1 MRAVFDTNI
10 LIDYL
15 NGISKAV
22 AELALY
28 DDKLIS
34 IITYIETLTGAKNRE
49 QERLIQSFLSTFA
62 IRPLSPEI
70 ADRAVLLRREQRL
83 KTPDA
88 IVYAT
93 ARTEGC
99 LIVSRNSKDLNPDW
113 PDVRMPY
120 VV

>member
-15 NGISKAV
+15 NGIQA
-22 AELALY
+22 AATELGLY
-28 DDKLIS
+28 DEKLIS
-34 IITYIETLTGAKNRE
+34 VITYIETLTGAKNRE
-49 QERLIQSFLSTFA
+49 QERQIRSFLATFTL
-62 IRPLSPEI
+62 RPLEPKI
-70 ADRAVLLRREQRL
+70 ADRAVQLRRERRL

-93 ARTEGC
+93 ARAEGC
-99 LIVSRNSKDLNPDW
+99 LIVSRNTKDLNPDW